1 MVAGCTGFLTAY
13 NTKHAIGFS
22 DFLDSGITI
31 ASKIENIK
39 NPGKIDPMYA
49 IRLIIENETIIDF
62 ATLESKIKELS
73 NLTTGVIFGLKGKD

>member
-1 MVAGCTGFLTAY
+1 
-13 NTKHAIGFS
+13 
-22 DFLDSGITI
+22 
-31 ASKIENIK
+31 
-39 NPGKIDPMYA
+39 MYA